1 MKTIAPSSHSTP
13 WAAALLIIAIL
24 GASPLQSLPSGD
36 QISLPEFDKESLLN
50 GLEILFVPSSQPQ
63 AQFLLMIRNGA
74 AFDPVDKWGATLLT
88 SRMLLHDTALR
99 TAEQLRFSLEEIQA
113 RLEVRVEHDAI
124 YYYGQAP
131 SRRLSDALQLLGEI
145 VTQPRF
151 DEETF
156 ERLRGQLI
164 AEQQRKA
171 ETLEYRTEQELA
183 ERIFVPHPYGR
194 PIVGTPSSLSS
205 LTLTDIKIQYRRLFM
220 PNQAQL
226 ALYHSGDRHQ
236 LMSSMGRGWGRWV
249 RQKALPFT
257 FRRAPHPEGG
267 RVFLIDT
274 PSEDALMR
282 WGRLAVTRSDPD
294 YYTWKVFEQY
304 VLLHLPEWARQI
316 DSSQSIQA
324 SPRLEAHRMPGFIEL
339 SIQAPPQQLLD
350 YLKLWR
356 RFLKETEKGNIDQ
369 QHFEEARRLARR
381 EFSDALQQPRSCLEV
396 LLEMTLYEVGAGYV
410 TTHGMRLDRV
420 TPQRIAQALRD
431 LPPDDFA
438 LVVAG
443 PASTLRK
450 GLEGLGP
457 IESVAFQPSE
467 PQGSGDSSGR

>member
-1 MKTIAPSSHSTP
+1 MKTIAPSRNSTP
-13 WAAALLIIAIL
+13 WAAALLIIAML
-24 GASPLQSLPSGD
+24 GTSPLQASSSGD

-50 GLEILFVPSSQPQ
+50 GLEILFLPSSQPQ
-63 AQFLLMIRNGA
+63 SQFLLMIRNGA

-88 SRMLLHDTALR
+88 ARMLLYDTALR
-99 TAEQLRFSLEEIQA
+99 TDEQLRFSLQEIQA
-113 RLEVRVEHDAI
+113 SFEVRVEHDAI
-124 YYYGQAP
+124 YIYGQAP
-131 SRRLSDALQLLGEI
+131 SGRISEALQLLGEV

-151 DEETF
+151 DEQTF

-164 AEQQRKA
+164 EEQQSKA
-171 ETLEYRTEQELA
+171 ETLEYRTAQELA
-183 ERIFVPHPYGR
+183 RRIFVPHPYGR
-194 PIVGTPSSLSS
+194 PIGGTPASLAS
-205 LTLTDIKIQYRRLFM
+205 LTLTDVKIQYRRLFM

-226 ALYHSGDRHQ
+226 ALYHSGDRRQ

-249 RQKALPFT
+249 RQKSLPFT

-282 WGRLAVTRSDPD
+282 WGRLAVARSDPD

-304 VLLHLPEWARQI
+304 VLLDLPEWARQI
-316 DSSQSIQA
+316 DSEKSIQA
-324 SPRLEAHRMPGFIEL
+324 SPLLEAHRMPGFIEL
-339 SIQAPPQQLLD
+339 SIQAPPEQLLD

-356 RFLKETEKGNIDQ
+356 HFLKETEQGNIDQ
-369 QHFEEARRLARR
+369 QLFEEARRLARL
-381 EFSDALQQPRSCLEV
+381 EFSESLKLPRSCLDV

-420 TPQRIAQALRD
+420 TPQRIAQALSS
-431 LPPDDFA
+431 LSPDDFT

-443 PASTLRK
+443 PAAQLRK

-457 IESVAFQPSE
+457 IESLAFQESAS
-467 PQGSGDSSGR
+467 QGSRDSPGR